1 MPDPVTI
8 YDVLNDA
15 LLLKDASKLTS
26 PRSSDPIGGDFATLD
41 PDALTDHP
49 GAYQKLIWAPRP
61 LTNDEVKFAG
71 GLPYVRVVELP
82 EAYGKYLYG
91 GVDIAHRM
99 VDVEIH
105 QAPNVSGTAPDYVLA
120 TALYYV
126 LLEAFPRLVTT
137 HTYGDTG
144 LIDMHR
150 LYSHPPRYDD
160 RSSGVFGMMRLNLLL
175 ARR

>member
-1 MPDPVTI
+1 MPDPVTL
-8 YDVLNDA
+8 YDVLSDV

-26 PRSSDPIGGDFATLD
+26 PHVADSIGGDFATLD
-41 PDALTDHP
+41 SSVLTDHP
-49 GAYQKLIWAPRP
+49 GAYAQLIWAPRP
-61 LTNDEVKFAG
+61 LTDDEVRVAG

-82 EAYGKYLYG
+82 EAYGKYLYR

-99 VDVEIH
+99 VDVEIT
-105 QAPNVSGTAPDYVLA
+105 QAPDSKGSAPDYVAA

-126 LLEAFPRLVTT
+126 LLEAIPRLVTT
-137 HTYGDTG
+137 HTYGDDS
-144 LIDMHR
+144 LIDVHR
-150 LYSHPPRYDD
+150 LYSQAPRYDE